1 MNFPFFYNG
10 VMWNILKNPSMKCKL
25 WEVIIIH
32 FQNDELKEKFHYVI
46 AMLTKSI
53 EEINL
58 TSKLYSNWSWFFE
71 ISEFFSSMK
80 YFIDYWRTKTVLK
93 TLVKYPFSICLPSG
107 RVVEE
112 ALTCGTNLHSILSTI
127 NMYPI

>member
-1 MNFPFFYNG
+1 MNFPFFYNS
-10 VMWNILKNPSMKCKL
+10 VMWNIQKNPSMKCKL

-71 ISEFFSSMK
+71 ISEFFLLTHYNCFENASEISL
-80 YFIDYWRTKTVLK
+80 F
-93 TLVKYPFSICLPSG
+93 CLPSG

>member
-1 MNFPFFYNG
+1 MNFPFFYNS
-10 VMWNILKNPSMKCKL
+10 VMWNIQKNPSMKCKL

-58 TSKLYSNWSWFFE
+58 TSKLYSNWSWFFK

-80 YFIDYWRTKTVLK
+80 YFIGYWRTKTVLK
-93 TLVKYPFSICLPSG
+93 TLVKYPFSVCLL
-107 RVVEE
+107 VV
-112 ALTCGTNLHSILSTI
+112 LLKRR
-127 NMYPI
+127 